1 MPFTLGAG
9 QHRFTEVK
17 VLDEP
22 GSGGAYHEYHI
33 NAVKP
38 SVEGGPV
45 PIFSTVKFQK
55 GPVAESGVNG
65 IFMEDLLQI
74 CRHRL
79 QCFQSGDFACREN
92 ALALTKIEEALH
104 WLNHRTADR
113 QARGV
118 EGTSNQ

>member
-1 MPFTLGAG
+1 MFKLEEG
-9 QHRFTEVK
+9 QHRFTEIH
-17 VLDEP
+17 VLDGP
-22 GSGGAYHEYHI
+22 GAGGAYHEY
-33 NAVKP
+33 NVSAVP
-38 SVEGGPV
+38 ENPEW
-45 PIFSTVKFQK
+45 PNPLFATIRFQK
-55 GPVAESGVNG
+55 GPVAESGKNG

-113 QARGV
+113 QRRKV
-118 EGTSNQ
+118 EGTSEK